1 MKTDIQIVYERLKY
15 LIDERDTS
23 TEYGI
28 GYTDCLSELYNYIGK
43 NILENKPSQSIT
55 ELCDEEIFEGVNKM
69 PFNFDQEECFIMG
82 CQWYREQLKKKQ

>member
-43 NILENKPSQSIT
+43 NILEKGQS
-55 ELCDEEIFEGVNKM
+55 EEYYNETF
-69 PFNFDQEECFIMG
+69 
-82 CQWYREQLKKKQ
+82 KQDL